1 MFDRGAENTAFNVII
16 IRQQKWENERI
27 ADAFDDLI
35 SKTLLIFYPSDVF
48 DQMLTDFHN
57 SKLFHFR

>member
-27 ADAFDDLI
+27 ADAVDDLI
-35 SKTLLIFYPSDVF
+35 SKTLLIFYDSDVF
-48 DQMLTDFHN
+48 DQMLTYFHDF
-57 SKLFHFR
+57 KFFLFR